1 MAAPGDPRARV
12 GDADREQ
19 ALAAL
24 QRYVSEGYLTL
35 DEFSD
40 RSAAAHRATTRADL
54 AAVTAD
60 LPTRTQPDHPAA
72 PRLRD
77 PGTWSPAVI
86 VVVVLVGIVL
96 LAAAVMAVMM
106 LGMLGGMGGMGGMR

>member
-1 MAAPGDPRARV
+1 MPAPGDPRTRV
-12 GDADREQ
+12 GDSDREES
-19 ALAAL
+19 LAAL

-40 RSAAAHRATTRADL
+40 RSAAAHQATTRADL

-72 PRLRD
+72 RRLSDPR
-77 PGTWSPAVI
+77 TWSPAVI
-86 VVVVLVGIVL
+86 VAVVLAGVVL

-106 LGMLGGMGGMGGMR
+106 LGMMGGMGGMGGMR